1 MNVRGDRVQA
11 NGLDLYFEIHGA
23 GPALILLHGGL
34 GTIDAIFQTLLPALA
49 QHRTVIAP
57 ELQGHGH
64 TADPGRPMTYEAMAD
79 DIAALIDHL
88 GLTAPDLAGF
98 SVGGGVAQQLA
109 LRHPGKVGRLV
120 VISAP
125 SATQGWWPEVLA
137 GTAAM
142 DPQAMVGSPWHETY
156 MRVAPKPGDWPRL
169 VRNVSRLMNAP
180 YDWTPR
186 LAAELQSPVLI
197 VNGDADSVRQ
207 DHALAVFQTLGGAR
221 HDGFAGG
228 RPASRLFIVP
238 DAHHLNVLDHPL
250 LPPAMLAFLDR

>member
-34 GTIDAIFQTLLPALA
+34 GTIDAVFQTLLPALA

-142 DPQAMVGSPWHETY
+142 DPQAMVGSPWHEAY

-186 LAAELQSPVLI
+186 LAAELKSPVLI

-207 DHALAVFQTLGGAR
+207 DHALAVFRALGGAR
-221 HDGFAGG
+221 HDGFTGG

-250 LPPAMLAFLDR
+250 LPSAMLAFLDR